1 MFGTRKL
8 KARIAQ
14 LEYALAV
21 CEDDLKRE
29 RESLKTFYATYT
41 LTESDL
47 LKFKQQTARK
57 KAAVGRMAA
66 HIGYHLLK
74 TYRPKEIVENG
85 VVVGYTVTIKARR
98 A

>member
-1 MFGTRKL
+1 MFGIRKL

-47 LKFKQQTARK
+47 LEFKQQTARK
-57 KAAVGRMAA
+57 KAATQRMAA

-74 TYRPKEIVENG
+74 TYKPKEVVKDG
-85 VVVGYTVTIKARR
+85 VVVGFTVTIKAKR